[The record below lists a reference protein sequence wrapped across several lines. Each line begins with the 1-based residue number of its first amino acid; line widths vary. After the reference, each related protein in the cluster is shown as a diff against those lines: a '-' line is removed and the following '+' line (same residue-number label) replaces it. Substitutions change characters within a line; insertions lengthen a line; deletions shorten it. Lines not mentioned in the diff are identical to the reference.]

1 MNYSVVGVTTAL
13 SQINSLSSTLGGEAG
28 TNIAI
33 NGNTTINGSAG
44 VLDANGNRVF
54 NVTSYSVGNG
64 QTVTINGD
72 GHDVVLNF
80 AFNSDV
86 NLGGDVTLVGLGGDD
101 VLWNFTT
108 SGKNISLNNNASSFP
123 LPLAFQGIILAP
135 NDPLSMTNANLVGR
149 LWGGDSS
156 DLQFVSGSHLTIPTS
171 IIPVTSVPEPST
183 WAMMLLGFAG
193 LGFAFRQSRRNV
205 SFA

>member
-1 MNYSVVGVTTAL
+1 LRTRHFGSAAK
-13 SQINSLSSTLGGEAG
+13 SKSD
-28 TNIAI
+28 

-54 NVTSYSVGNG
+54 NVTAYNAGNG
-64 QTVTINGD
+64 NIVTINGD

-80 AFNSDV
+80 LFNSNV

-101 VLWNFTT
+101 VVWNFA
-108 SGKNISLNNNASSFP
+108 SSNQNISLNNNASSFP

-135 NDPLSMTNANLVGR
+135 NDALSIVNANLVGR
-149 LWGGDSS
+149 VWGGDSH
-156 DLQFVSGSHLTIPTS
+156 DMQVVSGDTLIT
-171 IIPVTSVPEPST
+171 PVTAVPEPST
-183 WAMMLLGFAG
+183 WAMMLIGFVG
-193 LGFAFRQSRRNV
+193 LGFAFRHSRRKL